1 VVDAGFTITG
11 PAETNG
17 FVNALPMLHSRYF
30 PSIEEAS
37 PPSMDELVTMKSYDW
52 EGSDVWTGDA
62 TLSFG
67 ASPVEELESLAP
79 VEMIAGYW
87 RSVGVT
93 WGIGT
98 RLA

>member
-1 VVDAGFTITG
+1 
-11 PAETNG
+11 
-17 FVNALPMLHSRYF
+17 
-30 PSIEEAS
+30 
-37 PPSMDELVTMKSYDW
+37 MKSYDW
-52 EGSDVWTGDA
+52 EGSEVWTGDA

-79 VEMIAGYW
+79 VEMIGGYW